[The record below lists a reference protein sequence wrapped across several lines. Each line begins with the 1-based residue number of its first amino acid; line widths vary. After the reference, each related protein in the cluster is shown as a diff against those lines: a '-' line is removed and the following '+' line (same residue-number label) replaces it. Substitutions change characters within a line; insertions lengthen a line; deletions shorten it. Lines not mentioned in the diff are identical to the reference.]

1 MKGIL
6 IMSAVLTPVQKKHYE
21 RADLMQQADVIAT
34 GLIKD
39 YALADYTDDIK
50 RSAHWA
56 VNAVCNRLWVK
67 NGGKEPDID
76 EGLASII
83 LDEVYADID
92 NRCKT
97 LAPKEQEVEI
107 ELD

>member
-1 MKGIL
+1 
-6 IMSAVLTPVQKKHYE
+6 MSAVLAQMQMKHYK
-21 RADLMQQADVIAT
+21 RADLMQQADVIAA

-39 YALADYTDDIK
+39 YGLDNYTDDIK
-50 RSAHWA
+50 RSAHWS

-76 EGLASII
+76 EGLASFI
-83 LDEVYADID
+83 LDEVYTDID

-97 LAPKEQEVEI
+97 LAEKENEPEI